1 MYPYDLDD
9 RLQTFLA
16 KVQDKVNSYYKEGAE
31 SAPTITLKKS
41 RRYAKLITEN
51 YSQKSAFCF
60 VDLTNGDILKCASWS
75 APAKGARGNI
85 QSEDFGLSCITQY
98 GAKYL
103 R

>member
-16 KVQDKVNSYYKEGAE
+16 KVQEKVNTYYKESE
-31 SAPTITLKKS
+31 SKPKISVSKGS
-41 RRYAKLITEN
+41 RYAKLITEN

-60 VDLTNGDILKCASWS
+60 VDLTNGNILKCASWT
-75 APAKGARGNI
+75 APAKGVRGNI

>member
-9 RLQTFLA
+9 RLQIFLA
-16 KVQDKVNSYYKEGAE
+16 KVQEKVNSYYEE
-31 SAPTITLKKS
+31 SQSVPTITLKKS

-51 YSQKSAFCF
+51 YNQKSAFCF
-60 VDLTNGDILKCASWS
+60 VDLTNGNILKCASWN